1 MDRFEGV
8 RRTFVR
14 VGRRHIVACAGAFG
28 AVVLTL
34 ATAPALAAS
43 GPPLAPSAVRPAT
56 SNPCPVGIVSP
67 YTQFG
72 SCLVEY
78 DYTGSLQTFAV
89 PDGVDSVVIGAVG
102 GTGGSTPNPGFYA
115 AAGTVQATLAVQPGQ
130 VFSVLVGEA
139 GGLTDGMSSG
149 AAAYGGG
156 GAGGPDGGGGGGASI
171 IAGPGS
177 TLQMVAGGAGGS
189 IASGAI
195 TGGAGG
201 NPVAG
206 GCSPNCETLN
216 GYPGQCSC
224 NNPAS
229 TPGGAGTQVAAGAG
243 GSADPGTPN
252 SCPGGATAG
261 TAGSGPASSGAAGA
275 GGTGGNGP
283 ITTQEFCFGSGAGGG
298 GGGYYGGGGGGGGSG
313 TIDATSGVSSGG
325 GGSSYENPDL
335 TGTMTGSYYN
345 GAADQPSDG
354 NGLVSIY
361 YSPPTC
367 GAPLS
372 ITGGTAKAERDPT
385 SGVLQI
391 SLEATINPVEACG
404 SPMLFADGDGTGTA
418 HRDTSV
424 AVEVIGQST
433 AKATR
438 VDLTTGDSC
447 WVGGRLKLAQG
458 TAKAL
463 RTATADVTV
472 LPGPHIDTAKATRSA
487 SGLTLDVKVIALPP
501 PACGR
506 ATVEIIDGSTIERLS
521 VPQNGGTVTGT
532 AVRLASSV
540 ACATRLS
547 LKVVPPDKEAATATA
562 VRITGDPITVIK
574 KCKK

>member
-1 MDRFEGV
+1 MGSHD
-8 RRTFVR
+8 
-14 VGRRHIVACAGAFG
+14 GRRRIVACAGVLG
-28 AVVLTL
+28 AVVLMV
-34 ATAPALAAS
+34 ASAPAFAAS
-43 GPPLAPSAVRPAT
+43 GRTSLPSTERPAT
-56 SNPCPVGIVSP
+56 DNPCPVGIVSP
-67 YTQFG
+67 YPEYG
-72 SCLVEY
+72 SCIVEF
-78 DYTGSLQTFAV
+78 DYTGSLQMFTV

-102 GTGGSTPNPGFYA
+102 GTGGSTPSPGFYA
-115 AAGTVQATLAVQPGQ
+115 SAGSVQATLAVQPGQ
-130 VFSVLVGEA
+130 VYSALVGQA

-156 GAGGPDGGGGGGASI
+156 GAGGPDAGGGGGASI
-171 IAGPGS
+171 IAGPGA
-177 TLQMVAGGAGGS
+177 TLQMIAGGAGGS
-189 IASGAI
+189 IGSGAI

-201 NPVAG
+201 NPIA
-206 GCSPNCETLN
+206 GCSPNCETLT

-224 NNPAS
+224 DNASS
-229 TPGGAGTQVAAGAG
+229 TPGGAGTEVSAGAG
-243 GSADPGTPN
+243 GSADAGVPN

-261 TAGSGPASSGAAGA
+261 TAGGGPAASGTAGA
-275 GGTGGNGP
+275 GGTGGTGP

-313 TIDATSGVSSGG
+313 TIGPNTGVSSGG

-335 TGTMTGSYYN
+335 TGTKSGPYYN
-345 GAADQPSDG
+345 GAALQPSDG

-367 GAPLS
+367 GTPLS
-372 ITGGTAKAERDPT
+372 ISGGTARAERDPT

-391 SLEATINPVEACG
+391 SIEATINPVEACG
-404 SPMLFADGDGTGTA
+404 DPMLFADGDGTGTA
-418 HRDTSV
+418 HRDASV
-424 AVEVIGQST
+424 AIEVIGQNT

-438 VDLTTGDSC
+438 VDLSAGDSC
-447 WVGGRLKLAQG
+447 WIGGRLKIAQG

-463 RTATADVTV
+463 RTATADVSV
-472 LPGPHIDTAKATRSA
+472 LPGPHIDTATAVRSS

-506 ATVEIIDGSTIERLS
+506 ATIEIIDGSTIERLS
-521 VPQNGGTVTGT
+521 NAAVAQNGGTVTGT

-540 ACATRLS
+540 ACATKLS
-547 LKVVPPDKEAATATA
+547 LKVVPPDKEVATATA
-562 VRITGDPITVIK
+562 VRITGDPITVIT